1 MTDFLQLGFA
11 GLAQGAAY
19 GLIAVGFVV
28 IFKVSGILN
37 LAQGEF
43 AVLGAF
49 IAITVT
55 ESGLPT
61 IAAVAL
67 GVLAMA
73 VLGGVI
79 ERVAIAPSAR
89 SPISSFVSYLI
100 LTLGIGLALRGVAQ
114 LGWGSDART
123 LQPFSAGLFDVA
135 GVVIRPQEL
144 WVVATAL
151 VVGAS
156 LSLFF
161 SRSIMGKAFTA
172 CSEQPEAARLVG
184 ISPAAMSRLSF
195 VLAGALAGLAGI
207 VLSPVASTSA
217 NSGLLLAL
225 KGIIAAAVAGFTS
238 IPGAIMGGLLL
249 GGLESLTAGYVS
261 AGYKDAIS
269 LTVLIAMLV
278 LRPQGLFGQLTVA
291 RV

>member
-1 MTDFLQLGFA
+1 MVDFFQLSFA

-49 IAITVT
+49 VAISIS
-55 ESGLPT
+55 EAGLPLPV
-61 IAAVAL
+61 AVIL
-67 GVLAMA
+67 GIVAMGL
-73 VLGGVI
+73 LGGVI
-79 ERVAIAPSAR
+79 ERLAIAPSAR

-123 LQPFSAGLFDVA
+123 LRPFTAGLLDIG
-135 GVVIRPQEL
+135 GVIIRPQQL
-144 WVVATAL
+144 WVIGAAIAL
-151 VVGAS
+151 GIA

-161 SRSIMGKAFTA
+161 SRTSMGKAFTA
-172 CSEQPEAARLVG
+172 CSEQPVAARLVG

-195 VLAGALAGLAGI
+195 VLAGALAGAAGI
-207 VLSPVASTSA
+207 LLSPVTSTSA

-238 IPGAIMGGLLL
+238 VPGAIAGGVVL
-249 GGLESLTAGYVS
+249 GGLESLTAGYIS
-261 AGYKDAIS
+261 AGFKDAIS
-269 LTVLIAMLV
+269 LSALIALLV
-278 LRPQGLFGQLTVA
+278 MRPGGLFRRLQVE

>member
-1 MTDFLQLGFA
+1 MVDFFQLSFA

-43 AVLGAF
+43 AVLGGF
-49 IAITVT
+49 IAISVS
-55 ESGLPT
+55 EAGLPLPV
-61 IAAVAL
+61 AVLL
-67 GVLAMA
+67 GIVAMGL
-73 VLGGVI
+73 LGGVI
-79 ERVAIAPSAR
+79 ERLAIAPSAR

-123 LQPFSAGLFDVA
+123 LRPFTAGLWDVG
-135 GVVIRPQEL
+135 GVIIRPQQL
-144 WVVATAL
+144 WVIGAALALGVA
-151 VVGAS
+151 
-156 LSLFF
+156 LSMFF
-161 SRSIMGKAFTA
+161 SKTAMGKAFTA
-172 CSEQPEAARLVG
+172 CSEQPIAARLVG

-195 VLAGALAGLAGI
+195 VLAGALAGIAGI
-207 VLSPVASTSA
+207 LLSPVASTSA
-217 NSGLLLAL
+217 NSGLILAL

-238 IPGAIMGGLLL
+238 VPGAIAGGLIL
-249 GGLESLTAGYVS
+249 GSLESLTAGYIS
-261 AGYKDAIS
+261 AGFKDAIS
-269 LTVLIAMLV
+269 LSALIALLV
-278 LRPQGLFGQLTVA
+278 LRPGGLFGQLNVE